1 MATKEVEIASGF
13 ILVYHITEKV
23 VKEKEMQICS
33 CSNPTSTLAFTTTNF
48 ANTHP
53 QVSRKED
60 LHHSVDVVCFRWIV
74 FPSFVFS
81 QVTMVQ
87 YYPSCIFAMAHQTPK
102 KGVSVSSVI
111 IYFIIYDTPSSP

>member
-1 MATKEVEIASGF
+1 
-13 ILVYHITEKV
+13 
-23 VKEKEMQICS
+23 MQICS
-33 CSNPTSTLAFTTTNF
+33 CSNPTSILAFATTNF

-74 FPSFVFS
+74 FPFVFS

-87 YYPSCIFAMAHQTPK
+87 YYPSCIFA
-102 KGVSVSSVI
+102 I
-111 IYFIIYDTPSSP
+111 FII